1 MEKQKL
7 LKIIE
12 NFKDK
17 KILVIGDIILDH
29 YIFGNIQRISQEAP
43 VPIIG
48 FDSEEY
54 LLGGAANT
62 AANIA
67 SLSGNPTLLG
77 FIGQDKNGKRL
88 IQLAKKQGMNFI
100 PSYVSETIEKTRI
113 ISENQ
118 QLLRID
124 KENKYPKY
132 FNQELVLQELEKT
145 DLIIISDYA
154 KGAITRTLM
163 ELISNKGK
171 MIIIDPKPSNKIFYK
186 DVFLITPNKKEALEM
201 SNCSNVNDAG
211 EKLKQEL
218 STNVI
223 ITQGKQG
230 MTIFNKGIRNIPTYA
245 KEVYDV
251 TGAGDTVIATIGLAL
266 ATGADLEQAAILAN
280 HAAGIVVAK
289 PRTAKATLSEL
300 KTELSQENQK
310 IKTFEELQ
318 EISINH
324 HNQKKKLVWT
334 NGCFDILH
342 QGHVDYLKKAKQAGD
357 YLIVGLNSDE
367 SVRKFKG
374 PNRPVQKEEAR
385 AEIISALQ
393 FVDYVVIFQE
403 QSPKKYLEILKPDVY
418 AKGGD
423 YNIDTINQEER
434 KIIENYGGEIILIP
448 SSDNNMSTTKI
459 IEKTK
464 ELGSKK

>member
-132 FNQELVLQELEKT
+132 FNQELVLQELEKQT
-145 DLIIISDYA
+145 
-154 KGAITRTLM
+154 
-163 ELISNKGK
+163 
-171 MIIIDPKPSNKIFYK
+171 
-186 DVFLITPNKKEALEM
+186 
-201 SNCSNVNDAG
+201 
-211 EKLKQEL
+211 
-218 STNVI
+218 
-223 ITQGKQG
+223 
-230 MTIFNKGIRNIPTYA
+230 
-245 KEVYDV
+245 
-251 TGAGDTVIATIGLAL
+251 
-266 ATGADLEQAAILAN
+266 
-280 HAAGIVVAK
+280 
-289 PRTAKATLSEL
+289 
-300 KTELSQENQK
+300 
-310 IKTFEELQ
+310 
-318 EISINH
+318 
-324 HNQKKKLVWT
+324 
-334 NGCFDILH
+334 
-342 QGHVDYLKKAKQAGD
+342 
-357 YLIVGLNSDE
+357 
-367 SVRKFKG
+367 
-374 PNRPVQKEEAR
+374 
-385 AEIISALQ
+385 
-393 FVDYVVIFQE
+393 
-403 QSPKKYLEILKPDVY
+403 
-418 AKGGD
+418 
-423 YNIDTINQEER
+423 
-434 KIIENYGGEIILIP
+434 
-448 SSDNNMSTTKI
+448 
-459 IEKTK
+459 
-464 ELGSKK
+464 